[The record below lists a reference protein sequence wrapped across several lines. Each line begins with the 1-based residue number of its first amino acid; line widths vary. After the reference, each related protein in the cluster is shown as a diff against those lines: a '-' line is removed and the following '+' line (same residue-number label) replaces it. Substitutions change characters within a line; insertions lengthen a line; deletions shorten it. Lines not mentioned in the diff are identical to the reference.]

1 MRRRTFIRIVA
12 GAVAAGPFTATAETR
27 PLPAVG
33 FLRSTRYAP
42 FAHLPAA
49 LREGLKEAG
58 YVDGRDVT
66 IEQRYADNKA
76 DRLPGLAAELVR
88 RRVAV
93 IVCNG
98 HSVDAAKAATPTI
111 PIVVVTGDDLVRSG
125 LVRNLARPE
134 GNVTGVT
141 FFSTELRLKRMELLD
156 DLLPDARVICVLM
169 DPHNPASKMGLPHLL
184 AAGRAKGRRVVV
196 ATAASDK
203 DIEPAFAEIARARP
217 DALVVDGSPL
227 FSTHR
232 KTVVALAE
240 RYAIPAIYDLREHA
254 VAGGLISY
262 SASIRGAYRQAGIYA
277 GRILGGAKP
286 SDLPVVQ
293 PTTFELVVNLK
304 TARKLGIRIPPA
316 ILLRADEVIE

>member
-1 MRRRTFIRIVA
+1 MRRRDFIALA
-12 GAVAAGPFTATAETR
+12 GAAAMRPVAAMAQAQTP
-27 PLPAVG
+27 PAVG
-33 FLRSTRYAP
+33 FLRSTKYAP

-66 IEQRYADNKA
+66 IEQRYADNKL
-76 DRLPGLAAELVR
+76 DRLPGLAAQLVR

-98 HSVDAAKAATPTI
+98 HSVDAAKAATANI

-125 LVRNLARPE
+125 LVKNLARPE

-141 FFSTELRLKRMELLD
+141 FFSTELRLKRMELLN
-156 DLLPDARVICVLM
+156 DLLPTARIIYVLM
-169 DPHNPASKMGLPHLL
+169 DPDNPASKIGLPNVL
-184 AAGRAKGRRVVV
+184 AAGRAFGWHVVV
-196 ATAASDK
+196 VRAEKDK

-232 KTVVALAE
+232 RTLIALAE
-240 RYAIPAIYDLREHA
+240 RYAIPAIYDLREYA

-262 SASIRGAYRQAGIYA
+262 SASIRGAYRQAGVYA

-316 ILLRADEVIE
+316 ILLRASEVIE